1 MRGEALVVDDERDS
15 AELIAAG
22 LARLGFRVA
31 IESHAE
37 EAFSLLLRSD
47 FDVVL
52 ADVVMPGM
60 SGLELCDRVMANRPD
75 VPVVLVT
82 DHATVDAAIAALR
95 AGAWDFV
102 IKPLEL
108 ESLATVLD
116 RAVRHHLVRNE
127 VKRLRREPHKA
138 PVGDEVI
145 GESAALRQVY
155 ELIAQVADSDA
166 PVLITGE
173 SGTGKELAARELH
186 RRGRRAQGPF
196 VAVNCAGMPEPLLEA
211 ELFGQARRAAPDAS
225 AHAGLF
231 QRAEGGSLFL
241 EEIGELPPALQSK
254 LLRALQERRVR
265 AVGSDTDIPFNARV
279 IAATHHD
286 IQELVRTGR
295 FREDLFYRLNVI
307 ALALPPLR
315 ARGKDVLLLAQR
327 MIEQLAAR
335 TGKEVVGLTPAAA
348 ERLLTYDWPG
358 NIRELRNCI
367 ERAVALTTFDQ
378 ITVED
383 LPERIRSYRSW
394 QMLTSRAGRGELVPI
409 AELERRYIL
418 HVLEVVGGSRTLAAR
433 TLGMDRKTLYRRLEQ
448 YGVHSDHPRREN
460 AHE

>member
-1 MRGEALVVDDERDS
+1 
-15 AELIAAG
+15 
-22 LARLGFRVA
+22 
-31 IESHAE
+31 
-37 EAFSLLLRSD
+37 
-47 FDVVL
+47 
-52 ADVVMPGM
+52 
-60 SGLELCDRVMANRPD
+60 
-75 VPVVLVT
+75 
-82 DHATVDAAIAALR
+82 
-95 AGAWDFV
+95 
-102 IKPLEL
+102 
-108 ESLATVLD
+108 
-116 RAVRHHLVRNE
+116 VRNE
-127 VKRLRREPHKA
+127 VKRLRREPHKTLA
-138 PVGDEVI
+138 ADEVI
-145 GESAALRQVY
+145 GESPALRQVY

-186 RRGRRAQGPF
+186 RRSRRAQGSF
-196 VAVNCAGMPEPLLEA
+196 VTINCAGMPEALLDA
-211 ELFGQARRAAPDAS
+211 ELFGQARRAAPDGS
-225 AHAGLF
+225 AHPGLF
-231 QRAEGGSLFL
+231 QHAEGGSVLL

-254 LLRALQERRVR
+254 LLRALQERRIR
-265 AVGSDTDIPFNARV
+265 AVGGDTDVPFSARV

-286 IQELVRTGR
+286 LQEMVRAGR

-307 ALALPPLR
+307 ALELPPLR

-327 MIEQLAAR
+327 LIEQLAAR
-335 TGKEVVGLTPAAA
+335 AGKEVVGLTPAAA

-448 YGVHSDHPRREN
+448 YGVHSDHPRRESVR
-460 AHE
+460 E

>member
-15 AELIAAG
+15 AERIAAG

-52 ADVVMPGM
+52 ADVVMSGM

-211 ELFGQARRAAPDAS
+211 ELFGQARRAAPEAS
-225 AHAGLF
+225 AHPGLF
-231 QRAEGGSLFL
+231 QRAEGGSLLL

-265 AVGSDTDIPFNARV
+265 AVGSETDVAFNARL

-286 IQELVRTGR
+286 VQELVRTGR

-307 ALALPPLR
+307 ALELPPLR

-327 MIEQLAAR
+327 MIEQVAAR

-448 YGVHSDHPRREN
+448 YGVHSDHPRRET

>member
-448 YGVHSDHPRREN
+448 YGVHSDHPRRET